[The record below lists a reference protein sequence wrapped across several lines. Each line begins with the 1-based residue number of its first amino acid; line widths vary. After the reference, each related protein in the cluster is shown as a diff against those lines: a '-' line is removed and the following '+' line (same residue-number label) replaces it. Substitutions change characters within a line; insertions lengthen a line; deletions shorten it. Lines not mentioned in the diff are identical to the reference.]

1 MISRACEQFPYVLL
15 FGLLH
20 TGAGVL
26 ERTYRRTWYF
36 VHNELSRLV
45 MDALRL
51 TTAPFTAADIATA
64 VMRAKGTA
72 LDEFQ
77 AIVAE
82 RALCV
87 LPGLAKRGDVVR
99 TDTSRN
105 AQRATARTK

>member
-1 MISRACEQFPYVLL
+1 
-15 FGLLH
+15 
-20 TGAGVL
+20 
-26 ERTYRRTWYF
+26 
-36 VHNELSRLV
+36 
-45 MDALRL
+45 
-51 TTAPFTAADIATA
+51 
-64 VMRAKGTA
+64 MRAKGTA